1 MVRMATTART
11 TKRQQ
16 QSEATR
22 RSLLRVARRL
32 FAKRGYGGTS
42 IEDIQRG
49 AKVTRGA
56 LYHHFP
62 SKQAIF
68 RAVFEEVSR
77 ELNERADAAAAGAP
91 AERRLEAGVG
101 AFLDAC
107 LDRDVQQI
115 MLLDGPSVL
124 GWDTCV
130 EIDAQYALGS
140 LRAAL
145 RASMSAGHIAEQ
157 PVDPLAQLLLGALN
171 QAALVIARADDV
183 VAART
188 EVGATVER
196 LLGGL
201 RA

>member
-1 MVRMATTART
+1 MATATR
-11 TKRQQ
+11 RQE

-22 RSLLRVARRL
+22 RTLVRVARRL
-32 FAKRGYGGTS
+32 FTKRGYAATS
-42 IEDIQRG
+42 IEDILRG
-49 AKVTRGA
+49 AKVARGA

-68 RAVFEEVSR
+68 EAVFEEVSQ
-77 ELNERADAAAAGAP
+77 ELNERARAAGRDAP
-91 AERRLEAGVG
+91 PDRRLEAGVN
-101 AFLDAC
+101 AFLDNC
-107 LDRDVQQI
+107 LERDVQQI

-130 EIDAQYALGS
+130 EIDARYALGG

-145 RASMSAGHIAEQ
+145 RNAMESGLIAEQ
-157 PVDPLAQLLLGALN
+157 PVDPLAQVLLGALN

-183 VAART
+183 VEARKQL
-188 EVGATVER
+188 GATLES
-196 LLGGL
+196 LLDGL